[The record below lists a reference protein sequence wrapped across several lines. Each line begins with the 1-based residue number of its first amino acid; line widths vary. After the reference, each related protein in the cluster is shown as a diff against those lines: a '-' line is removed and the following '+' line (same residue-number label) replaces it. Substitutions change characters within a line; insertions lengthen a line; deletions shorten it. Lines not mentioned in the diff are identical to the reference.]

1 MYFLPY
7 PFTDSGQC
15 VRKDFN
21 LAIKCDSRHHL
32 QVLQCLSWLPT
43 LAAFYAPFFIAGSVL
58 LIFCAGQQWSWCG
71 AFVSVDLTSRTATS
85 LPLSLFT
92 PLIRNTKYTTQNK
105 KYKKRITQIQKK
117 TQTQKCEKFGMT
129 SQRAT
134 SLPLSLFTT
143 QIRNTKYT
151 TQNNKNTEEKHK
163 NAKSK
168 RQDCKQQNT
177 N

>member
-32 QVLQCLSWLPT
+32 QVLQCLSWLPA

-105 KYKKRITQIQKK
+105 KYKKRNTKIQKSK
-117 TQTQKCEKFGMT
+117 LICLPH
-129 SQRAT
+129 SHLPPPI
-134 SLPLSLFTT
+134 SLHSPD
-143 QIRNTKYT
+143 TKY
-151 TQNNKNTEEKHK
+151 EIY
-163 NAKSK
+163 NAE
-168 RQDCKQQNT
+168 
-177 N
+177 